1 MAERTTPM
9 AGATSNATSN
19 AAALLEPTAPP
30 LPGRGRPLRLHP
42 ALLLGALLLLTAA
55 FWTAVVGLALAV

>member
-1 MAERTTPM
+1 MAERTTPI
-9 AGATSNATSN
+9 AGATSD
-19 AAALLEPTAPP
+19 AAALLKSAAPP
-30 LPGRGRPLRLHP
+30 LEHSRRLTLHP